1 MSFEPSEAVDFLRL
15 VGEVESTNRANGL
28 DDLRFSAGDQWPA
41 AWQNA
46 RTLESRPC
54 LTINKIDAHIRQ
66 ITNAQRQQRPRIKVH
81 PLDGAADPKI
91 AEVITG
97 LTRHI
102 EMNSDADQAY
112 DTAFNHAARIG
123 WGYWRVETDYVREDS
138 FDQDIF
144 IRQIENPFT
153 VYFDPASTLPDGSDA
168 EKALVTDLITRDSF
182 KQLYPGAD
190 LNGFSGESLGD
201 TMVDWVTRD
210 DIRIAEYFSVERV
223 KDKLVMLSDQSIVY
237 ASQLPD
243 EELLRRAG
251 VFVTGERDSYRRKV
265 MWRKVTALE
274 VLEEKEWA
282 GRYIPIVPT
291 YGDTLV
297 LDGKKKR
304 FGMVRYAR
312 DPQMAYNFW
321 RTAMTESVAMAPKAK
336 WLMAEGQDEGHE
348 NEWARANISAFP
360 VLRYKMTDIEGREAG
375 RPERLQPEP
384 PPAGAMEAAMV
395 IGQDLQAVLGQFDP
409 SMGKPSGPKSGTAI
423 RAEQG
428 QSELSNFHY
437 YDNLV
442 RSIKHTG
449 RIMLDL
455 IPKIYDSHRIM
466 RIIGDDGKPDLVQI
480 NQPNPQFSQ
489 QGQPQDPSQGQ
500 PDPNVGAIAQILN
513 DVTVG
518 VYDVVMEV
526 GPSFNSKRAE
536 AAEAMTQMVTGNPQL
551 MQIAGD
557 LIFRNMDFPGADI
570 IADRL
575 AASNPMA
582 KIDDK
587 SDVPPQAQMMIQQ
600 LQVKLQQAEQ
610 QLQQAGMVIKHR
622 SDLEQMK
629 QDAETKRE
637 LMRVTGKAHDTETW
651 TDLEMQKAALKA
663 KTELEGKSLD
673 LHKAISVEEI
683 KAHLA
688 LLLSRMGEA
697 GEQAADEAVERAI

>member
-1 MSFEPSEAVDFLRL
+1 MSFEPREAMHFLRM
-15 VGEVESTNRANGL
+15 VGDIESTNRAQGL

-41 AWQNA
+41 DTKNT
-46 RTLESRPC
+46 RMVESRPC
-54 LTINKIDAHIRQ
+54 LTVNKIDAHIRQ
-66 ITNAQRQQRPRIKVH
+66 VTNAQRQQRPRIKVH

-102 EMNSDADQAY
+102 ELNSDADQAY
-112 DTAFNHAARIG
+112 DTAFNFACRIG

-144 IRQIENPFT
+144 VRQIENPFT
-153 VYFDPASTLPDGSDA
+153 VYFDPHSSMPDGSDA
-168 EKALVTDLITRDSF
+168 ERALITDLITRESF
-182 KQLYPGAD
+182 KKLYPGAMVD
-190 LNGFSGESLGD
+190 GFHGESLGD
-201 TMVDWVTRD
+201 GMVDWVTRH
-210 DIRIAEYFSVERV
+210 DIRIAEYFCVEQE
-223 KDKLVMLSDQSIVY
+223 KDKLVMLSDQSVVF

-243 EELLRRAG
+243 AQLMEQAG
-251 VFVTGERDSYRRKV
+251 VYVVGERPSYRRKV
-265 MWRKVTALE
+265 MWRKLTAHE
-274 VLEEKEWA
+274 VLEEREWA

-291 YGDTLV
+291 YGDSLV
-297 LDGKKKR
+297 VDGKKSR

-360 VLRYKMTDIEGREAG
+360 VLRYKMTDVEGREAG

-455 IPKIYDSHRIM
+455 IPRIYDSHRIM
-466 RIIGDDGKPDLVQI
+466 RIIGDDGKPELVNI
-480 NQPNPQFSQ
+480 NQPNPQA
-489 QGQPQDPSQGQ
+489 GQNPTQGQ
-500 PDPNVGAIAQILN
+500 PDPNAPAIAAVLN

-518 VYDVVMEV
+518 TYDVVMEV
-526 GPSFNSKRAE
+526 GPSFNSKRAD
-536 AAEAMTQMVTGNPQL
+536 AADAMTQMVAGNPDL
-551 MQIAGD
+551 MKIAGD

-575 AASNPMA
+575 AAVNPLT

-600 LQVKLQQAEQ
+600 LQSQLQQCEQ

-622 SDLEQMK
+622 SDIEQMK

-651 TDLEMQKAALKA
+651 SSTDLQKTALKA
-663 KTELEGKSLD
+663 KADLEGKSMD
-673 LHKAISVEEI
+673 LHRAMGVEEI

-688 LLLSRMGEA
+688 LLLSRMEEA
-697 GEQAADEAVERAI
+697 GEQAASEAVERAI

>member
-1 MSFEPSEAVDFLRL
+1 MAFEPRDAVEFLRE
-15 VGEVESTNRANGL
+15 VGEAESTNRADGL
-28 DDLRFSAGDQWPA
+28 ADLRFSAGEQWPIEV
-41 AWQNA
+41 QNS

-66 ITNAQRQQRPRIKVH
+66 VTNAQRQQRPRIKVH
-81 PLDGAADPKI
+81 PLDGSADPKI

-102 EMNSDADQAY
+102 EVNSDSDQAY

-144 IRQIENPFT
+144 VRQIENPFT
-153 VYFDPASTLPDGSDA
+153 VYFDPNSSLPDGSDA
-168 EKALVTDLITRDSF
+168 EKALITDLLTKGSF
-182 KQLYPGAD
+182 KRQFPGAD
-190 LNGFSGESLGD
+190 TEGFKGESVGD
-201 TMVDWVTRD
+201 GLVDWVTKD
-210 DIRIAEYFSVERV
+210 DIRIAEYFNVDYT
-223 KDKLVMLSDQSIVY
+223 KDRLVMLSDQSIVY

-243 EELLRRAG
+243 AESMARMG
-251 VFVTGERDSYRRKV
+251 MQVVGDRDSYRRKV
-265 MWRKVTALE
+265 MWRKVTAFD

-282 GRYIPIVPT
+282 GRWIPIIPT
-291 YGDTLV
+291 YGDTLI

-348 NEWARANISAFP
+348 NEWARANVSAYP
-360 VLRYKMTDIEGREAG
+360 VLRYKMTDVEGRDAG
-375 RPERLQPEP
+375 KPERLQPEP
-384 PPAGAMEAAMV
+384 PPSGAMEAAMV

-409 SMGKPSGPKSGTAI
+409 SMGKPSGPKSGKAI
-423 RAEQG
+423 TAEQG

-449 RIMLDL
+449 RIFLDL

-466 RIIGDDGKPDLVQI
+466 RIIGDDGKPDLVHI
-480 NQPNPQFSQ
+480 NQPNPQA
-489 QGQPQDPSQGQ
+489 QDPQAQ
-500 PDPNVGAIAQILN
+500 QDPNAQAIQQILN

-518 VYDVVMEV
+518 TYDVVMEV
-526 GPSFNSKRAE
+526 GPSFNSKRSE
-536 AAEAMTQMVTGNPQL
+536 AVEALTSLASSDPML
-551 MQIAGD
+551 MQVAGD
-557 LIFRNMDFPGADI
+557 LIFRNMDFPGADV

-575 AASNPMA
+575 AASNPLA
-582 KIDDK
+582 QIDEK
-587 SDVPPQAQMMIQQ
+587 SDIPPQAQMQIKQ
-600 LQVKLQQAEQ
+600 LQTELQKAQAQMQ
-610 QLQQAGMVIKHR
+610 QMGQVLKDR

-629 QDAETKRE
+629 QTAETTRE
-637 LMRVTGKAHDTETW
+637 HMRTTVKAHDTETRAAAEIRREATEDETW
-651 TDLEMQKAALKA
+651 RYDIDKKASTAL
-663 KTELEGKSLD
+663 T
-673 LHKAISVEEI
+673 VEEVKGHI
-683 KAHLA
+683 A
-688 LLLSRMGEA
+688 LLLARIDERSADKARDS
-697 GEQAADEAVERAI
+697 AAESAT

>member
-1 MSFEPSEAVDFLRL
+1 MSFEPRDAVDFLRL
-15 VGEVESTNRANGL
+15 VGEAESSNRSDGL
-28 DDLRFSAGDQWPA
+28 SDLRFSAGDQWPA
-41 AWQNA
+41 DVQNS
-46 RTLESRPC
+46 RMLESRPC

-102 EMNSDADQAY
+102 EVNSDADQAY
-112 DTAFNHAARIG
+112 DTAFNFAARIG

-144 IRQIENPFT
+144 VRQIENPFT
-153 VYFDPASTLPDGSDA
+153 VYFDPNSTLPDGSDA
-168 EKALVTDLITRDSF
+168 EKALVTDLITKDSF
-182 KQLYPGAD
+182 KKQYPGAD
-190 LNGFSGESLGD
+190 LDGFIGQGVGD
-201 TMVDWVTRD
+201 STTDWITKH
-210 DIRIAEYFSVERV
+210 DIRIAEYFTVERER
-223 KDKLVMLSDQSIVY
+223 DKLVMLSDQSIVY

-243 EELLRRAG
+243 PELLRRAG
-251 VFVTGERDSYRRKV
+251 VWVTGDRESYRRKV

-274 VLEEKEWA
+274 TLEEKEWA
-282 GRYIPIVPT
+282 GRWIPIVPT
-291 YGDTLV
+291 YGDALIV
-297 LDGKKKR
+297 DGKRKR

-312 DPQMAYNFW
+312 DPQMSYNFW

-348 NEWARANISAFP
+348 NEWAKANVSAYP

-384 PPAGAMEAAMV
+384 PPSGAMEAAMV

-409 SMGKPSGPKSGTAI
+409 SMGKPSGPKSGTAL

-455 IPKIYDSHRIM
+455 IPKIYDGHRVM

-480 NQPNPQFSQ
+480 NQPNP
-489 QGQPQDPSQGQ
+489 GQPQDPSQGQ
-500 PDPNVGAIAQILN
+500 PDPTAQAIAQVLN

-518 VYDVVMEV
+518 TYDVVMEV

-536 AAEAMTQMVTGNPQL
+536 AAESMSQMVAGNPQL

-557 LIFRNMDFPGADI
+557 LIFRNMDFPGADV

-575 AASNPMA
+575 AASNPLA

-587 SDVPPQAQMMIQQ
+587 SDVPPQAQMMIKQ
-600 LQVKLQQAEQ
+600 LQAQLQQSQQ
-610 QLQQAGMVIKHR
+610 QLQQAGLVLKHR
-622 SDLEQMK
+622 NDLEQLK
-629 QDAETKRE
+629 QEAETKRE

-651 TDLEMQKAALKA
+651 SDLEMQKAALKA
-663 KTELEGKSLD
+663 KTDLEGKSLD
-673 LHKAISVEEI
+673 LHKAMSVEEI

-688 LLLSRMGEA
+688 LLLSRMEEA
-697 GEQAADEAVERAI
+697 GEQAASEAVERAI

>member
-1 MSFEPSEAVDFLRL
+1 MAFEPRDAVDFLRE
-15 VGEVESTNRANGL
+15 VGEAESTNRADGL
-28 DDLRFSAGDQWPA
+28 ADLRFSAGEQWPIEV
-41 AWQNA
+41 QNS

-66 ITNAQRQQRPRIKVH
+66 VTNAQRQQRPRIKVH
-81 PLDGAADPKI
+81 PLDGSADPKI

-102 EMNSDADQAY
+102 EVNSDSDQAY

-144 IRQIENPFT
+144 VRQIENPFT
-153 VYFDPASTLPDGSDA
+153 VYFDPNSSLPDGSDA
-168 EKALVTDLITRDSF
+168 EKALITDLLTKGSF
-182 KQLYPGAD
+182 KRQFPGAD
-190 LNGFSGESLGD
+190 TEGFKGESVGD
-201 TMVDWVTRD
+201 GLVDWVTKD
-210 DIRIAEYFSVERV
+210 DIRIAEYFNVDYT
-223 KDKLVMLSDQSIVY
+223 KDRLVMLSDQSIVY

-243 EELLRRAG
+243 AESMARMGMQVAG
-251 VFVTGERDSYRRKV
+251 DRDSYRRKV
-265 MWRKVTALE
+265 MWRKVTAFD

-282 GRYIPIVPT
+282 GRWIPIIPT
-291 YGDTLV
+291 YGDTLI

-348 NEWARANISAFP
+348 NEWARANVSAYP
-360 VLRYKMTDIEGREAG
+360 VLRYKMTDVEGRDAG
-375 RPERLQPEP
+375 KPERLQPEP
-384 PPAGAMEAAMV
+384 PPSGAMEAAMV

-409 SMGKPSGPKSGTAI
+409 SMGKPSGPKSGKAI
-423 RAEQG
+423 TAEQG

-449 RIMLDL
+449 RIFLDL

-466 RIIGDDGKPDLVQI
+466 RIIGDDGKPDLVHI
-480 NQPNPQFSQ
+480 NQPNPQA
-489 QGQPQDPSQGQ
+489 QDPQAQ
-500 PDPNVGAIAQILN
+500 QDPNAQAIQQILN

-518 VYDVVMEV
+518 TYDVVMEV
-526 GPSFNSKRAE
+526 GPSFNSKRSE
-536 AAEAMTQMVTGNPQL
+536 AVEALTSLASSDPML
-551 MQIAGD
+551 MQVAGD
-557 LIFRNMDFPGADI
+557 LIFRNMDFPGADV

-575 AASNPMA
+575 AASNPLA
-582 KIDDK
+582 QIDEK
-587 SDVPPQAQMMIQQ
+587 SDIPPQAQMQIKQ
-600 LQVKLQQAEQ
+600 LQTELQKAQAQMQ
-610 QLQQAGMVIKHR
+610 QMGQVLKDR

-629 QDAETKRE
+629 QTAETTRE
-637 LMRVTGKAHDTETW
+637 HMRTTVKAHDTETRAAAEIRREATEDETW
-651 TDLEMQKAALKA
+651 RYDIDKKASTAL
-663 KTELEGKSLD
+663 T
-673 LHKAISVEEI
+673 VEEVKGHI
-683 KAHLA
+683 A
-688 LLLSRMGEA
+688 LLLARIDERSADKARDS
-697 GEQAADEAVERAI
+697 AAESAT

>member
-1 MSFEPSEAVDFLRL
+1 MAFEPRDAVEFLRE
-15 VGEVESTNRANGL
+15 VGEAESTNRADGL
-28 DDLRFSAGDQWPA
+28 ADLRFSAGEQWPIEV
-41 AWQNA
+41 QNS

-66 ITNAQRQQRPRIKVH
+66 VTNAQRQQRPRIKVH
-81 PLDGAADPKI
+81 PLDGSADPKI

-102 EMNSDADQAY
+102 EVNSDSDQAY

-144 IRQIENPFT
+144 VRQIENPFT
-153 VYFDPASTLPDGSDA
+153 VYFDPNSSLPDGSDA
-168 EKALVTDLITRDSF
+168 EKALITDLLTKGSF
-182 KQLYPGAD
+182 KRQFPGAD
-190 LNGFSGESLGD
+190 TEGFKGESVGD
-201 TMVDWVTRD
+201 GLVDWVTKD
-210 DIRIAEYFSVERV
+210 DIRIAEYFNVDYT
-223 KDKLVMLSDQSIVY
+223 KDRLVMLSDQSIVY

-243 EELLRRAG
+243 AESMARMGMQVAG
-251 VFVTGERDSYRRKV
+251 DRDSYRRKV
-265 MWRKVTALE
+265 MWRKVTAFD

-282 GRYIPIVPT
+282 GRWIPIIPT
-291 YGDTLV
+291 YGDTLI

-348 NEWARANISAFP
+348 NEWARANVSAYP
-360 VLRYKMTDIEGREAG
+360 VLRYKMTDVEGRDAG
-375 RPERLQPEP
+375 KPERLQPEP
-384 PPAGAMEAAMV
+384 PPSGAMEAAMV

-409 SMGKPSGPKSGTAI
+409 SMGKPSGPKSGKAI
-423 RAEQG
+423 TAEQG

-449 RIMLDL
+449 RIFLDL

-466 RIIGDDGKPDLVQI
+466 RIIGDDGKPDLVHI
-480 NQPNPQFSQ
+480 NQPNPQA
-489 QGQPQDPSQGQ
+489 QDPQAQ
-500 PDPNVGAIAQILN
+500 QDPNAQAIQQILN

-518 VYDVVMEV
+518 TYDVVMEV
-526 GPSFNSKRAE
+526 GPSFNSKRSE
-536 AAEAMTQMVTGNPQL
+536 AVEALTSLASSDPML
-551 MQIAGD
+551 MQVAGD
-557 LIFRNMDFPGADI
+557 LIFRNMDFPGADV

-575 AASNPMA
+575 AASNPLA
-582 KIDDK
+582 QIDEK
-587 SDVPPQAQMMIQQ
+587 SDIPPQAQMQIKQ
-600 LQVKLQQAEQ
+600 LQTELQKAQAQMQ
-610 QLQQAGMVIKHR
+610 QMGQVLKDR

-629 QDAETKRE
+629 QTAETTRE
-637 LMRVTGKAHDTETW
+637 HMRTTVKAHDTETRAAAEIRREATEDETW
-651 TDLEMQKAALKA
+651 RYDIDKKASTAL
-663 KTELEGKSLD
+663 T
-673 LHKAISVEEI
+673 VEEVKGHI
-683 KAHLA
+683 A
-688 LLLSRMGEA
+688 LLLARIDERSADKARDS
-697 GEQAADEAVERAI
+697 AAESAT